1 MDFFHVR
8 SFGHIEIWSNQTM
21 LKYTASANSS
31 FIADYAVFDDD
42 ATKKKKRKYAQFAI
56 RNALGWLAETYP
68 SSITTPFITTLF
80 DIRVFGF
87 TVQFGPR
94 IQFFNDVFSEMVVFS
109 ATAQSVICVDLM
121 LLAGDTSSGAER
133 SNSCGHKVNI

>member
-42 ATKKKKRKYAQFAI
+42 ATKNKRENMLNLLYETHSV
-56 RNALGWLAETYP
+56 GWPKL
-68 SSITTPFITTLF
+68 TLL
-80 DIRVFGF
+80 R
-87 TVQFGPR
+87 
-94 IQFFNDVFSEMVVFS
+94 
-109 ATAQSVICVDLM
+109 
-121 LLAGDTSSGAER
+121 
-133 SNSCGHKVNI
+133 